1 MATIIQK
8 RNLPKWSKQISEKR
22 INQLKYIDNV
32 VNSEMQTKLI
42 KDLTIYSILE
52 LYRLKFKCLRFLSNI
67 LSTT

>member
-1 MATIIQK
+1 MVKANF
-8 RNLPKWSKQISEKR
+8 REEN
-22 INQLKYIDNV
+22 
-32 VNSEMQTKLI
+32 KLVEIYRQRCGLWNADQWI

>member
-32 VNSEMQTKLI
+32 VDSEMQTKLI
-42 KDLTIYSILE
+42 KDLTILFWSY
-52 LYRLKFKCLRFLSNI
+52 
-67 LSTT
+67 TA